1 MADSA
6 AIAIG
11 PGTLYV
17 ADIATADPTSATASL
32 PSAWR
37 AVGYTEEGN
46 TFTYSIETEDV
57 EVAEEFD
64 PVRIDTV
71 KRSGK
76 VAFQMAEMTR
86 ANLVLALNLGAAG
99 TNDTTAVEP
108 PAPGAELRVKI
119 VLDTLGGSRWLFRRC
134 IQAGEIEV
142 SRKKSPDKALL
153 PVEFRLE
160 KPTGLQPFKVFPA
173 SSGYL
178 T

>member
-17 ADIATADPTSATASL
+17 AAIATADPTSATASL
-32 PSAWR
+32 PSTWR

-46 TFTYSIETEDV
+46 TFTYEITQEEI

-64 PVRIDTV
+64 PVRIDTT
-71 KRSGK
+71 KRAGT
-76 VAFQMAEMTR
+76 VAFSMAEMTR
-86 ANLVLALNLGAAG
+86 ANLALALNLGAAA

-119 VLDTLGGSRWLFRRC
+119 VLDTLGGSRWLFRQC
-134 IQAGEIEV
+134 IQGGSLEIA
-142 SRKKSPDKALL
+142 RKKSPDKALM
-153 PVEFRLE
+153 PVEFKLE

-173 SSGYL
+173 ASGYL